1 METLDKPVFE
11 NDERFYV
18 QHAHRTN
25 QVHIHARAP
34 PLEAPRT
41 SVQIEDAI
49 AEEVTRK
56 GRWDL
61 NGNCNSM
68 IQSTG
73 GKGEGG
79 KKGKEKRSKAV
90 LVLSPS
96 RAIKRQGKKEKG
108 EE

>member
-34 PLEAPRT
+34 PLEAPQT

-73 GKGEGG
+73 GGG
-79 KKGKEKRSKAV
+79 KKGKR
-90 LVLSPS
+90 
-96 RAIKRQGKKEKG
+96 KEKQVSTSVKPLQG
-108 EE
+108 N

>member
-1 METLDKPVFE
+1 METPDKPVFE

-61 NGNCNSM
+61 DGSCNSM

-73 GKGEGG
+73 GKGGRA
-79 KKGKEKRSKAV
+79 KKKKKRETS
-90 LVLSPS
+90 
-96 RAIKRQGKKEKG
+96 Q
-108 EE
+108 

>member
-1 METLDKPVFE
+1 METPDKPVFE

-49 AEEVTRK
+49 ADEVTRK

-79 KKGKEKRSKAV
+79 KKGKR
-90 LVLSPS
+90 
-96 RAIKRQGKKEKG
+96 KEKQVSTSVKPLQG
-108 EE
+108 N

>member
-1 METLDKPVFE
+1 METPDKPVFE

-61 NGNCNSM
+61 DGSCNSM

-73 GKGEGG
+73 GKEGRA
-79 KKGKEKRSKAV
+79 KKKKKRETS
-90 LVLSPS
+90 
-96 RAIKRQGKKEKG
+96 Q
-108 EE
+108 